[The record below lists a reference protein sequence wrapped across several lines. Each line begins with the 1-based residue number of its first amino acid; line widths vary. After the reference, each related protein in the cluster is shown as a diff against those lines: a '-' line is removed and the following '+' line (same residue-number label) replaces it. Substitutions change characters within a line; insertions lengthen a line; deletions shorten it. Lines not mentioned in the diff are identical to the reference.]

1 MVCKVRVPQGE
12 EPFFPLAQWTKNYL
26 PVPVRIFA
34 YQLVN
39 NTLPV
44 GARLGARYLNDV
56 NRAIDTN
63 CPFCTS
69 AGYNLPLR
77 ETFSHLFL
85 ECSLTISLLKKFRD
99 KYWPM
104 VSLDDIK
111 WMIFLCKNTDDKN
124 MNLVDSLIMLLFL
137 FCIWNCRIRKKI
149 SFATVENNMEFLFQ
163 GILKANKNIKEMA
176 NENMSL
182 W

>member
-1 MVCKVRVPQGE
+1 
-12 EPFFPLAQWTKNYL
+12 
-26 PVPVRIFA
+26 
-34 YQLVN
+34 
-39 NTLPV
+39 
-44 GARLGARYLNDV
+44 
-56 NRAIDTN
+56 
-63 CPFCTS
+63 
-69 AGYNLPLR
+69 
-77 ETFSHLFL
+77 
-85 ECSLTISLLKKFRD
+85 
-99 KYWPM
+99 M